1 MTALPRGAEAAI
13 AAVLVVSMVRAFF
26 GRPPRRSDAVAAA
39 GWMLAGLML
48 LGTVLLAGADARPR
62 GVLTAAAVEA
72 VCVAGWWL
80 RGLREDGG
88 GGADGAD
95 GEGDGGPPPPDWD
108 DFDRRRESWSRP
120 RELA

>member
-88 GGADGAD
+88 GSED
-95 GEGDGGPPPPDWD
+95 DGGLPPPDWD